1 LYALVRSGGRQ
12 YRVEPGK
19 TFKVDKLTAEP
30 DSALVLDQVLMVSD
44 DDDVTLGAP
53 LIDGANIA
61 CTVVRHERGPKVRV
75 FRFKAKKGYR
85 KRSGQRRDL
94 TVLHVDEVSIGGKT
108 IAKAEAAAKPKAK
121 AKAAAKPKAKAKS
134 KAAAKPKAKAKSKAA
149 AKPKAKA
156 KSKAAAKPKAK
167 AKSKAA
173 AKPKA
178 TAKSRAAAKPIAKS
192 KAKASAKAKSKA
204 KSKSKATAKAKAK
217 SKSSRK

>member
-1 LYALVRSGGRQ
+1 MRSGGRQ

-19 TFKVDKLTAEP
+19 NFKVDKLTAKP

-108 IAKAEAAAKPKAK
+108 IAKADAAAKPKAK
-121 AKAAAKPKAKAKS
+121 AKSKAAAKPKAKAKARAAAKPKAKAKS

-149 AKPKAKA
+149 AKP
-156 KSKAAAKPKAK
+156 
-167 AKSKAA
+167 
-173 AKPKA
+173 
-178 TAKSRAAAKPIAKS
+178 RAKS

-204 KSKSKATAKAKAK
+204 KSKSKAAAKAK

>member
-1 LYALVRSGGRQ
+1 MYALVRSCGRQ

-19 TFKVDKLTAEP
+19 NFKVDKLTAKP

-108 IAKAEAAAKPKAK
+108 IAKAD
-121 AKAAAKPKAKAKS
+121 AAAKPKAKAKS
-134 KAAAKPKAKAKSKAA
+134 KAAAKPKAKAKARAA

-167 AKSKAA
+167 
-173 AKPKA
+173 
-178 TAKSRAAAKPIAKS
+178 AKSRAAAKPIAKS

-204 KSKSKATAKAKAK
+204 KSKSKAAAKAK

>member
-1 LYALVRSGGRQ
+1 MYALVRSGGRQ

-19 TFKVDKLTAEP
+19 NFKVDKLTAKP

-108 IAKAEAAAKPKAK
+108 IAKADAAAKPKAK
-121 AKAAAKPKAKAKS
+121 AKSKAAAKPKAKAKARAAAKPKAKAKS

-149 AKPKAKA
+149 AKP
-156 KSKAAAKPKAK
+156 
-167 AKSKAA
+167 
-173 AKPKA
+173 
-178 TAKSRAAAKPIAKS
+178 RAKS

-204 KSKSKATAKAKAK
+204 KSKSKAAAKAK

>member
-53 LIDGANIA
+53 LIDGANVA

-108 IAKAEAAAKPKAK
+108 IAKAA
-121 AKAAAKPKAKAKS
+121 AAAKPKAKAKS
-134 KAAAKPKAKAKSKAA
+134 KAAAKPRAKAKSKAA
-149 AKPKAKA
+149 AKPKAK
-156 KSKAAAKPKAK
+156 SKAKASAK
-167 AKSKAA
+167 AKSKAKA
-173 AKPKA
+173 SAK
-178 TAKSRAAAKPIAKS
+178 AKSKAKASAKAKS

-204 KSKSKATAKAKAK
+204 KSKSKADAKAKAK
-217 SKSSRK
+217 PKSSRK

>member
-1 LYALVRSGGRQ
+1 MRSGGRQ

-19 TFKVDKLTAEP
+19 NFKVDKLTAKP

-108 IAKAEAAAKPKAK
+108 IAKADAAAKPKAK
-121 AKAAAKPKAKAKS
+121 AKSKAAAKPKAKAKARAAAKPKAKAKS

-149 AKPKAKA
+149 AKPR
-156 KSKAAAKPKAK
+156 S
-167 AKSKAA
+167 
-173 AKPKA
+173 
-178 TAKSRAAAKPIAKS
+178 KS

-204 KSKSKATAKAKAK
+204 KSKSKAAAKAK

>member
-1 LYALVRSGGRQ
+1 MYALVRSGGRQ

-19 TFKVDKLTAEP
+19 NFKVDKLTAKP

-108 IAKAEAAAKPKAK
+108 IAKADAAAKPKAK
-121 AKAAAKPKAKAKS
+121 AKSKAAAKPKAKAKARAAAKPKAKAKS

-149 AKPKAKA
+149 AKPR
-156 KSKAAAKPKAK
+156 S
-167 AKSKAA
+167 
-173 AKPKA
+173 
-178 TAKSRAAAKPIAKS
+178 KS

-204 KSKSKATAKAKAK
+204 KSKSKAAAKAK

>member
-1 LYALVRSGGRQ
+1 MYALVRSGGRQ

-19 TFKVDKLTAEP
+19 NFKVDKLTAKP

-108 IAKAEAAAKPKAK
+108 IAKADAAAKPKAK
-121 AKAAAKPKAKAKS
+121 AKSKAAAKPKAKAKARAAAKPKAKAKS

-149 AKPKAKA
+149 AKPRA
-156 KSKAAAKPKAK
+156 KSKA
-167 AKSKAA
+167 
-173 AKPKA
+173 
-178 TAKSRAAAKPIAKS
+178 R
-192 KAKASAKAKSKA
+192 ASAKAKSKA
-204 KSKSKATAKAKAK
+204 KSKSKAAAKAK

>member
-1 LYALVRSGGRQ
+1 MYALVRSGGRQ
-12 YRVEPGK
+12 YRVEPCK
-19 TFKVDKLTAEP
+19 NFKVDKLTAKP

-108 IAKAEAAAKPKAK
+108 IAKADAAAKPKAK
-121 AKAAAKPKAKAKS
+121 AKSKAAAKPKAKAKARAAAKPKAKAKS

-149 AKPKAKA
+149 AKPR
-156 KSKAAAKPKAK
+156 S
-167 AKSKAA
+167 
-173 AKPKA
+173 
-178 TAKSRAAAKPIAKS
+178 KS

-204 KSKSKATAKAKAK
+204 KSKSKAAAKAK

>member
-19 TFKVDKLTAEP
+19 TFKVDKLTAKP

-108 IAKAEAAAKPKAK
+108 IAKAEAAANPKAKAKSRAVAKPNAKVAAKPKAK
-121 AKAAAKPKAKAKS
+121 AKAIAAAKPKARAKS
-134 KAAAKPKAKAKSKAA
+134 KAAAKPKAKAKPKAA
-149 AKPKAKA
+149 AKPRA
-156 KSKAAAKPKAK
+156 KSKA
-167 AKSKAA
+167 
-173 AKPKA
+173 
-178 TAKSRAAAKPIAKS
+178 R
-192 KAKASAKAKSKA
+192 ASAKAKSKA
-204 KSKSKATAKAKAK
+204 RSKSKAAAKAK
-217 SKSSRK
+217 SKPSRK

>member
-1 LYALVRSGGRQ
+1 MYALVRSGGRQ

-19 TFKVDKLTAEP
+19 TFKVDKLTAKP

-121 AKAAAKPKAKAKS
+121 AKAKS

-173 AKPKA
+173 AKP
-178 TAKSRAAAKPIAKS
+178 RAKS

-204 KSKSKATAKAKAK
+204 KSKSKAAAKAK

>member
-1 LYALVRSGGRQ
+1 MYALVRSGGRQ

-19 TFKVDKLTAEP
+19 TFKVDKLTAKP

-108 IAKAEAAAKPKAK
+108 IAKADAAAKPKAK
-121 AKAAAKPKAKAKS
+121 AKSKAAAKPKAKAKARAAAKPKAKAKS

-149 AKPKAKA
+149 AKP
-156 KSKAAAKPKAK
+156 
-167 AKSKAA
+167 
-173 AKPKA
+173 
-178 TAKSRAAAKPIAKS
+178 RAKS

-204 KSKSKATAKAKAK
+204 KSKSKAAAKAK